1 MPGDDKAKETSLQI
15 YARVRSLMPWEPK
28 KISLKVVG
36 KTVQNKSGKVV
47 NEYDFRYVFK
57 PNSTNEQCFQVIAM
71 PMIHNVLKGFNAVL
85 IAYGQTG
92 AGKTFSMLGKPK
104 LNIVGILPQTLAYMC
119 KQPNVSK
126 LELSAVE
133 AFGHHVAKIYLFDL
147 FDPLNQVPEWDK
159 KHGLTTIDPKKAT
172 RVEISDANDAHDRII
187 FAHAGSH
194 FAPTGKNPESSRGHV
209 TFVATVHRDGA
220 GAHETNTSYF
230 CMVDCAGSEGETAFT
245 QEFRARVTPQVLL
258 CRRLE
263 AGTINTGLSQ
273 LQVICN
279 ELRKLGKLSNT
290 VGNGLRR
297 VLHPFIDTK
306 TFLSV
311 LFALSPSVNN
321 SKATESTLKFAVTAG
336 MVKVKPILT
345 KGKVNFKTL
354 AAELRAHIEKQEQV
368 IDENNRQIE
377 NIMRMQNKIN
387 FEIEQKKNGTFVDG
401 GDGADDMKLPEGVT
415 KETRTKTVINDDG
428 DEEEVVEDY
437 YMDVDGNEVSKP
449 PVIAVSG
456 GGGGGGDY
464 QPTTPAM
471 MDEETSD
478 AVQQVLSGLDGTEKE
493 FMKGLGNDFLE
504 EMSERSIQSD
514 QSTGRSGRQRTQTME
529 ENDEALRLAME
540 QYGKLTVPW
549 QKQNLLVKTK
559 RELAKK
565 KKAKE
570 EQQQKEDKER
580 KLQEIEQQIRKSQE
594 EFNALAKKQEE
605 VEAKLKDPNYKPQKE
620 ELTDHATT
628 LSIMLA
634 EQKAMTDALNQSKK
648 VIIEFLQSDGR
659 EALVAFFKIKGGL

>member
-1 MPGDDKAKETSLQI
+1 MSGKETSLQI

-28 KISLKVVG
+28 KVSLKVVG

-47 NEYDFRYVFK
+47 NEYDFRQVFK
-57 PNSTNEQCFQVIAM
+57 PNSTNEQCFQTIAL
-71 PMIHNVLKGFNAVL
+71 PMIQNVLKGFNAVL

-92 AGKTFSMLGKPK
+92 SGKTYSMLGKPK
-104 LNIVGILPQTLAYMC
+104 LNIVGILPMTLQHIV

-126 LELSAVE
+126 LELSGVE

-147 FDPLNQVPEWDK
+147 FRPDNQVRQWDLK
-159 KHGLTTIDPKKAT
+159 KGETTIDPKKAI
-172 RVEISDANDAHDRII
+172 RVEIADANDAHDKII
-187 FAHAGSH
+187 YAHAASH

-209 TFVATVHRDGA
+209 TFIATVHQTGA
-220 GAHETNTSYF
+220 SAHELNTSYF
-230 CMVDCAGSEGETAFT
+230 VMVDCAGSEGETAFT
-245 QEFRARVTPQVLL
+245 PEFRKMVTPQVLL

-279 ELRKLGKLSNT
+279 ELRKHGKLQNT

-321 SKATESTLKFAVTAG
+321 SKPTESTLKFAVTAG
-336 MVKVKPILT
+336 MVKVKPVMT

-377 NIMRMQNKIN
+377 NVMRMQNKLK
-387 FEIEQKKNGTFVDG
+387 FEIEQKAKNPG
-401 GDGADDMKLPEGVT
+401 GPAGQEEEKLQEMGIA

-428 DEEEVVEDY
+428 DEEEVLEEY
-437 YMDVDGNEVSKP
+437 YVDVDGNEVQK
-449 PVIAVSG
+449 PVIEISANM
-456 GGGGGGDY
+456 GGDDGGY
-464 QPTTPAM
+464 TPATPAAI
-471 MDEETSD
+471 DDETSD
-478 AVQQVLSGLDGTEKE
+478 AVQQVLSGLDDTQTE
-493 FMKGLGNDFLE
+493 FMKGLGSEFLE
-504 EMSERSIQSD
+504 EMANESLSSNK
-514 QSTGRSGRQRTQTME
+514 SGAHGRGRTVTAE
-529 ENDEALRLAME
+529 ENDEALKLAME
-540 QYGKLTVPW
+540 QYAKLTIPW
-549 QKQNLLVKTK
+549 KKEQLLVKTK
-559 RELAKK
+559 RDLAKK

-570 EQQQKEDKER
+570 QAKKKEEEEAKI
-580 KLQEIEQQIRKSQE
+580 KEIEEQIRKSQE
-594 EFNALAKKQEE
+594 EFNKIKAKQAE
-605 VEAKLKDPNYKPQKE
+605 VTAKLADPNYKPEKE
-620 ELTDHATT
+620 ELSEHAMT

-634 EQKAMTDALNQSKK
+634 EQKSMTQALQQSKE
-648 VIIEFLQSDGR
+648 VMIDFLQSDGR
-659 EALVAFFKIKGGL
+659 EALVAFFKIRKGV